1 MAKSYVKFEVSK
13 EVADKIVEAI
23 RLAKQSGSVKK
34 GANEV
39 TKSIERGLATFVVI
53 AEDVEPEEVVMHIPT
68 LCEQKKIPYAYVPT
82 KEALGKAVGLNV
94 PCTSIAIEKAG
105 QAESAIKEIVSRI
118 TGKEPQS
125 KEQPKEQSKEQKEQK
140 DQGKQK
146 EQKKK

>member
-13 EVADKIVEAI
+13 EVADKIVEAV
-23 RLAKQSGSVKK
+23 RLAKQSGNVRK

-105 QAESAIKEIVSRI
+105 QAEGAIKDIISRI
-118 TGKEPQS
+118 TGKEV
-125 KEQPKEQSKEQKEQK
+125 KEQKESKEQKEQTAEK
-140 DQGKQK
+140 PK
-146 EQKKK
+146 EKGSKK

>member
-13 EVADKIVEAI
+13 DVADKIVEAV
-23 RLAKQSGSVKK
+23 RLAKQSGAIKK

-39 TKSIERGLATFVVI
+39 TKSVERGLATFVVI

-82 KEALGKAVGLNV
+82 KEILGKAAGLNV
-94 PCTSIAIEKAG
+94 PCTSVAVEKAG

-118 TGKEPQS
+118 TGKES
-125 KEQPKEQSKEQKEQK
+125 AGKEQSKEQAKEEAKEQK
-140 DQGKQK
+140 PKEGKK
-146 EQKKK
+146 R

>member
-13 EVADKIVEAI
+13 DVADKIVEAV
-23 RLAKQSGSVKK
+23 RLAKQSGAVKK

-82 KEALGKAVGLNV
+82 KELLGKAVGLNV
-94 PCTSIAIEKAG
+94 PCTSVAIEKAG
-105 QAESAIKEIVSRI
+105 QAESTIKEVVSRI
-118 TGKEPQS
+118 TGKEAGKEAS
-125 KEQPKEQSKEQKEQK
+125 KEAAGEAGKEAKEKGKKE
-140 DQGKQK
+140 
-146 EQKKK
+146 KK

>member
-23 RLAKQSGSVKK
+23 RLAKQSGAVRK

-94 PCTSIAIEKAG
+94 PCTSVAIEKAG
-105 QAESAIKEIVSRI
+105 QAENTIKEIISRI
-118 TGKEPQS
+118 TGKKAEEQ
-125 KEQPKEQSKEQKEQK
+125 KEPKEQGQAAEKPKERGSKK
-140 DQGKQK
+140 
-146 EQKKK
+146 

>member
-23 RLAKQSGSVKK
+23 RLAKQSGAVRK

-82 KEALGKAVGLNV
+82 KEVLGKAVGLNV
-94 PCTSIAIEKAG
+94 PCTSVAVEKAG
-105 QAESAIKEIVSRI
+105 QAEGAIKDIVSRI
-118 TGKEPQS
+118 TGKEV
-125 KEQPKEQSKEQKEQK
+125 KEQKEPKEQKEQATEK
-140 DQGKQK
+140 PK
-146 EQKKK
+146 EKSKK

>member
-23 RLAKQSGSVKK
+23 RLAKQSGAVRK

-94 PCTSIAIEKAG
+94 PCTSSSYR
-105 QAESAIKEIVSRI
+105 ESGSGREYNKR
-118 TGKEPQS
+118 
-125 KEQPKEQSKEQKEQK
+125 
-140 DQGKQK
+140 DNF
-146 EQKKK
+146 

>member
-23 RLAKQSGSVKK
+23 RLAKQSGAVRK

-94 PCTSIAIEKAG
+94 PCTSIAVEKAG
-105 QAESAIKEIVSRI
+105 QAEDAIKGIISRI
-118 TGKEPQS
+118 TGKEA
-125 KEQPKEQSKEQKEQK
+125 KEQKEPKEQKEQAAEK
-140 DQGKQK
+140 PK
-146 EQKKK
+146 EKGSKK